1 MNGKGRKL
9 FRSAVGILTSVMMMG
24 AYTTTAMASGI
35 GVIDAKDMLDIHAEA
50 NRASA
55 VVGQVMDD
63 GHVAIL
69 AKYNDWVQIQAGE
82 IAGWVPAENLVETE
96 ISNEEAVAANEQVI
110 AERTGATASEDEFF
124 AEEEVQQDETA
135 ALQAEA
141 SEAVQNEIEEVQTAE
156 EAARLEAEA
165 QAKAAEEAARLEA
178 EAQAKAAEKAARLEA
193 EAQAK
198 AAEEAARLEAEAQAK
213 AAEKAARLEA
223 EAQAKAA
230 EEAAR
235 LEAEAQAKAAEKAAR
250 LEAEAQAKAAAEE
263 AARAE
268 AEAKAAA
275 EAQAAEEAA
284 RLAAEAQAKAAAEEA
299 ARIAAE
305 AQQAALA
312 AQAAQTAAISAE
324 ELKLLANIIYCE
336 AGSESYVGKVAVGNV
351 IMNRVKSASQP
362 NTITE
367 VVYAKGQFSPVRNG
381 SLQRALSS
389 DKADAACYQAAIEAL
404 AGAQPVGGK
413 LFFRRNNGRSGQV
426 IGHHVFY

>member
-50 NRASA
+50 NTASA
-55 VVGQVMDD
+55 VIGQVMED

-141 SEAVQNEIEEVQTAE
+141 SEAAQNEIEEVQAAE
-156 EAARLEAEA
+156 EAARIEAEAQAKADEEAARIEAEA
-165 QAKAAEEAARLEA
+165 QAKAAEEAARIEA
-178 EAQAKAAEKAARLEA
+178 EAQAK
-193 EAQAK
+193 
-198 AAEEAARLEAEAQAK
+198 
-213 AAEKAARLEA
+213 
-223 EAQAKAA
+223 
-230 EEAAR
+230 
-235 LEAEAQAKAAEKAAR
+235 
-250 LEAEAQAKAAAEE
+250 
-263 AARAE
+263 
-268 AEAKAAA
+268 
-275 EAQAAEEAA
+275 AAEEAA
-284 RLAAEAQAKAAAEEA
+284 RLAAEAQAKAAEEA
-299 ARIAAE
+299 ARLAAE

-312 AQAAQTAAISAE
+312 AQTAAISTE

>member
-50 NRASA
+50 NTASA
-55 VVGQVMDD
+55 VIGQVMED

-110 AERTGATASEDEFF
+110 AERTGETASEDEFF

-141 SEAVQNEIEEVQTAE
+141 SEAAQNEIEEVQ
-156 EAARLEAEA
+156 
-165 QAKAAEEAARLEA
+165 
-178 EAQAKAAEKAARLEA
+178 
-193 EAQAK
+193 
-198 AAEEAARLEAEAQAK
+198 
-213 AAEKAARLEA
+213 
-223 EAQAKAA
+223 
-230 EEAAR
+230 
-235 LEAEAQAKAAEKAAR
+235 
-250 LEAEAQAKAAAEE
+250 
-263 AARAE
+263 
-268 AEAKAAA
+268 
-275 EAQAAEEAA
+275 
-284 RLAAEAQAKAAAEEA
+284 AAEEA
-299 ARIAAE
+299 ARIEAE

-312 AQAAQTAAISAE
+312 AQTAQTAAISAE

-351 IMNRVKSASQP
+351 IMNRVKSALQP

-389 DKADAACYQAAIEAL
+389 DKADATCYQAAIEAL
-404 AGAQPVGGK
+404 AGAQPVGDK

-426 IGHHVFY
+426 IGNHVFY

>member
-50 NRASA
+50 NTASA
-55 VVGQVMDD
+55 VVGQVMED

-141 SEAVQNEIEEVQTAE
+141 SKAAQNEIEEVQTAE
-156 EAARLEAEA
+156 EAARIEAEA
-165 QAKAAEEAARLEA
+165 QAKAAEEAARLE
-178 EAQAKAAEKAARLEA
+178 
-193 EAQAK
+193 
-198 AAEEAARLEAEAQAK
+198 
-213 AAEKAARLEA
+213 
-223 EAQAKAA
+223 
-230 EEAAR
+230 
-235 LEAEAQAKAAEKAAR
+235 
-250 LEAEAQAKAAAEE
+250 
-263 AARAE
+263 
-268 AEAKAAA
+268 
-275 EAQAAEEAA
+275 
-284 RLAAEAQAKAAAEEA
+284 AEAQAKAAAEEA

>member
-50 NRASA
+50 NTASA
-55 VVGQVMDD
+55 VVGQVMED

-141 SEAVQNEIEEVQTAE
+141 SEAAQNEIEEVQ
-156 EAARLEAEA
+156 
-165 QAKAAEEAARLEA
+165 AAEEAARI
-178 EAQAKAAEKAARLEA
+178 
-193 EAQAK
+193 
-198 AAEEAARLEAEAQAK
+198 
-213 AAEKAARLEA
+213 
-223 EAQAKAA
+223 
-230 EEAAR
+230 
-235 LEAEAQAKAAEKAAR
+235 
-250 LEAEAQAKAAAEE
+250 EAEAQAKAAAEE
-263 AARAE
+263 AARIE
-268 AEAKAAA
+268 AEAQAKA
-275 EAQAAEEAA
+275 AAEEAA
-284 RLAAEAQAKAAAEEA
+284 RLAAEAQAKAAEEAAQLEAEAQAKAAEEA
-299 ARIAAE
+299 ARLAAE
-305 AQQAALA
+305 AQQAAL
-312 AQAAQTAAISAE
+312 AAQTAAISAE

>member
-50 NRASA
+50 NTASA
-55 VVGQVMDD
+55 VVGQVMED

-141 SEAVQNEIEEVQTAE
+141 SETAQNEIEEVQAAEEAARIEAEAQAKAAAE

-178 EAQAKAAEKAARLEA
+178 EAQAKAA
-193 EAQAK
+193 
-198 AAEEAARLEAEAQAK
+198 AEEAAQLE
-213 AAEKAARLEA
+213 
-223 EAQAKAA
+223 
-230 EEAAR
+230 
-235 LEAEAQAKAAEKAAR
+235 
-250 LEAEAQAKAAAEE
+250 
-263 AARAE
+263 
-268 AEAKAAA
+268 
-275 EAQAAEEAA
+275 
-284 RLAAEAQAKAAAEEA
+284 AEAQAKAAAEEA

-305 AQQAALA
+305 AQAKAAEEAERLAAEAQQAAL
-312 AQAAQTAAISAE
+312 AAQTAAISAE

>member
-50 NRASA
+50 NTASA
-55 VVGQVMDD
+55 VIGQVMED

-110 AERTGATASEDEFF
+110 AERTGETASEDEFF

-141 SEAVQNEIEEVQTAE
+141 SEAAQNEIEEVQAAE
-156 EAARLEAEA
+156 EAARIEAEAQAKAAAEEAARIEAEAQAKAAAEEAARIEAEA

-178 EAQAKAAEKAARLEA
+178 EAQAKAA
-193 EAQAK
+193 
-198 AAEEAARLEAEAQAK
+198 
-213 AAEKAARLEA
+213 
-223 EAQAKAA
+223 
-230 EEAAR
+230 
-235 LEAEAQAKAAEKAAR
+235 
-250 LEAEAQAKAAAEE
+250 
-263 AARAE
+263 
-268 AEAKAAA
+268 
-275 EAQAAEEAA
+275 
-284 RLAAEAQAKAAAEEA
+284 AEEA
-299 ARIAAE
+299 ARIEAE

-404 AGAQPVGGK
+404 AGAQPVGDK
-413 LFFRRNNGRSGQV
+413 LFFRRNNGRSGQA

>member
-1 MNGKGRKL
+1 MEVRMNGKGRKL

-50 NRASA
+50 NTASA
-55 VVGQVMDD
+55 VIGQVMED

-141 SEAVQNEIEEVQTAE
+141 SKAAQNEIEEVQ
-156 EAARLEAEA
+156 
-165 QAKAAEEAARLEA
+165 AAEEAARAEA
-178 EAQAKAAEKAARLEA
+178 EAKAAA
-193 EAQAK
+193 EAQV
-198 AAEEAARLEAEAQAK
+198 AEEAARAEAEAK
-213 AAEKAARLEA
+213 AAA
-223 EAQAKAA
+223 EVQ
-230 EEAAR
+230 
-235 LEAEAQAKAAEKAAR
+235 
-250 LEAEAQAKAAAEE
+250 AAEE

-275 EAQAAEEAA
+275 EAQAAAEEAA
-284 RLAAEAQAKAAAEEA
+284 RLAAEAQAKAAEEA

-305 AQQAALA
+305 AQAKAAEEA
-312 AQAAQTAAISAE
+312 ARIAAEAQAAQTAAISAE

-389 DKADAACYQAAIEAL
+389 DKADASCYQAAIEAL
-404 AGAQPVGGK
+404 AGAQPVGEK

>member
-50 NRASA
+50 NTASA
-55 VVGQVMDD
+55 VIGQVMED

-141 SEAVQNEIEEVQTAE
+141 SKAAQNEIEEVQTAE
-156 EAARLEAEA
+156 EAAQLEAEA

-178 EAQAKAAEKAARLEA
+178 EAQ
-193 EAQAK
+193 
-198 AAEEAARLEAEAQAK
+198 
-213 AAEKAARLEA
+213 
-223 EAQAKAA
+223 
-230 EEAAR
+230 
-235 LEAEAQAKAAEKAAR
+235 
-250 LEAEAQAKAAAEE
+250 
-263 AARAE
+263 
-268 AEAKAAA
+268 
-275 EAQAAEEAA
+275 
-284 RLAAEAQAKAAAEEA
+284 
-299 ARIAAE
+299 
-305 AQQAALA
+305 QAAL
-312 AQAAQTAAISAE
+312 AAQTAAISAE

>member
-50 NRASA
+50 NTASA
-55 VVGQVMDD
+55 VIGQVMED

-110 AERTGATASEDEFF
+110 AERTGETASEDEFF

-141 SEAVQNEIEEVQTAE
+141 SEAAQNEIEEVQAAE
-156 EAARLEAEA
+156 EAARIEAEA
-165 QAKAAEEAARLEA
+165 QAKAAEEAARIEA
-178 EAQAKAAEKAARLEA
+178 EAQT
-193 EAQAK
+193 K
-198 AAEEAARLEAEAQAK
+198 AAEEAAQ
-213 AAEKAARLEA
+213 
-223 EAQAKAA
+223 
-230 EEAAR
+230 
-235 LEAEAQAKAAEKAAR
+235 
-250 LEAEAQAKAAAEE
+250 
-263 AARAE
+263 
-268 AEAKAAA
+268 
-275 EAQAAEEAA
+275 
-284 RLAAEAQAKAAAEEA
+284 LAAEAQAKAAAEEA

-305 AQQAALA
+305 AQAKAAAEEAARIAAESQQAALA
-312 AQAAQTAAISAE
+312 AQAAQTAAISSE

-413 LFFRRNNGRSGQV
+413 LFFRRNNGRSGQI

>member
-50 NRASA
+50 NTASA
-55 VVGQVMDD
+55 VIGQVMED

-141 SEAVQNEIEEVQTAE
+141 SEAAQNEIEEVQAAE
-156 EAARLEAEA
+156 EAARIEAEA
-165 QAKAAEEAARLEA
+165 QAKAA
-178 EAQAKAAEKAARLEA
+178 
-193 EAQAK
+193 
-198 AAEEAARLEAEAQAK
+198 AEEAAQ
-213 AAEKAARLEA
+213 
-223 EAQAKAA
+223 
-230 EEAAR
+230 
-235 LEAEAQAKAAEKAAR
+235 

-263 AARAE
+263 AARLE
-268 AEAKAAA
+268 
-275 EAQAAEEAA
+275 
-284 RLAAEAQAKAAAEEA
+284 
-299 ARIAAE
+299 AE

-312 AQAAQTAAISAE
+312 AQTAAVSAE

>member
-24 AYTTTAMASGI
+24 AYATTAMASGI

-50 NRASA
+50 NTASA
-55 VVGQVMDD
+55 VIGQVMED

-110 AERTGATASEDEFF
+110 AERTGETASEDEFF

-141 SEAVQNEIEEVQTAE
+141 SEAAQNEIEEVQ
-156 EAARLEAEA
+156 
-165 QAKAAEEAARLEA
+165 
-178 EAQAKAAEKAARLEA
+178 
-193 EAQAK
+193 
-198 AAEEAARLEAEAQAK
+198 
-213 AAEKAARLEA
+213 
-223 EAQAKAA
+223 
-230 EEAAR
+230 
-235 LEAEAQAKAAEKAAR
+235 
-250 LEAEAQAKAAAEE
+250 
-263 AARAE
+263 
-268 AEAKAAA
+268 
-275 EAQAAEEAA
+275 
-284 RLAAEAQAKAAAEEA
+284 AAEEA
-299 ARIAAE
+299 ARIEAE

>member
-50 NRASA
+50 NTASA
-55 VVGQVMDD
+55 VIGQVMED

-141 SEAVQNEIEEVQTAE
+141 SKAAQNEIEEVQ
-156 EAARLEAEA
+156 
-165 QAKAAEEAARLEA
+165 AAEEAARI
-178 EAQAKAAEKAARLEA
+178 
-193 EAQAK
+193 
-198 AAEEAARLEAEAQAK
+198 
-213 AAEKAARLEA
+213 
-223 EAQAKAA
+223 
-230 EEAAR
+230 
-235 LEAEAQAKAAEKAAR
+235 
-250 LEAEAQAKAAAEE
+250 EAEAQAKAAAEE
-263 AARAE
+263 AAQLE
-268 AEAKAAA
+268 
-275 EAQAAEEAA
+275 
-284 RLAAEAQAKAAAEEA
+284 AEAQAKAAAEEA

>member
-50 NRASA
+50 NTASA
-55 VVGQVMDD
+55 VVGQVMED

-141 SEAVQNEIEEVQTAE
+141 SEAAQNEIEEVQAAEEAARIEAEAQAKAAAE
-156 EAARLEAEA
+156 EAARLAAEAQAKAAEEAAQLEAETQAKAAEEAARLAAEA

-178 EAQAKAAEKAARLEA
+178 EAQ
-193 EAQAK
+193 
-198 AAEEAARLEAEAQAK
+198 
-213 AAEKAARLEA
+213 
-223 EAQAKAA
+223 
-230 EEAAR
+230 
-235 LEAEAQAKAAEKAAR
+235 
-250 LEAEAQAKAAAEE
+250 
-263 AARAE
+263 
-268 AEAKAAA
+268 
-275 EAQAAEEAA
+275 
-284 RLAAEAQAKAAAEEA
+284 
-299 ARIAAE
+299 
-305 AQQAALA
+305 QAAL
-312 AQAAQTAAISAE
+312 AAQTAAISAE

>member
-1 MNGKGRKL
+1 M
-9 FRSAVGILTSVMMMG
+9 
-24 AYTTTAMASGI
+24 
-35 GVIDAKDMLDIHAEA
+35 
-50 NRASA
+50 
-55 VVGQVMDD
+55 
-63 GHVAIL
+63 
-69 AKYNDWVQIQAGE
+69 
-82 IAGWVPAENLVETE
+82 
-96 ISNEEAVAANEQVI
+96 I

-141 SEAVQNEIEEVQTAE
+141 SKAAQNEIEEVQ
-156 EAARLEAEA
+156 
-165 QAKAAEEAARLEA
+165 AAEE
-178 EAQAKAAEKAARLEA
+178 
-193 EAQAK
+193 
-198 AAEEAARLEAEAQAK
+198 
-213 AAEKAARLEA
+213 
-223 EAQAKAA
+223 
-230 EEAAR
+230 
-235 LEAEAQAKAAEKAAR
+235 AAR

-263 AARAE
+263 AAQLE
-268 AEAKAAA
+268 
-275 EAQAAEEAA
+275 
-284 RLAAEAQAKAAAEEA
+284 AEAQAKAAAEEA
-299 ARIAAE
+299 ARLEAE
-305 AQQAALA
+305 AQQAAL
-312 AQAAQTAAISAE
+312 AAQTAAISAE

>member
-141 SEAVQNEIEEVQTAE
+141 SEAAQNEIEEVQ
-156 EAARLEAEA
+156 
-165 QAKAAEEAARLEA
+165 AAEE
-178 EAQAKAAEKAARLEA
+178 
-193 EAQAK
+193 
-198 AAEEAARLEAEAQAK
+198 
-213 AAEKAARLEA
+213 
-223 EAQAKAA
+223 
-230 EEAAR
+230 
-235 LEAEAQAKAAEKAAR
+235 AAR

-263 AARAE
+263 AAQLE
-268 AEAKAAA
+268 AEAQAK
-275 EAQAAEEAA
+275 AAEEAA
-284 RLAAEAQAKAAAEEA
+284 RLEAEAQAKAAAEEA

>member
-50 NRASA
+50 NTASA
-55 VVGQVMDD
+55 VIGQVMED

-110 AERTGATASEDEFF
+110 AERTGETASEDEFF

-141 SEAVQNEIEEVQTAE
+141 SEAAQNEIEEVQAAEEAARIEAEAQAKAAAEEAARIEAEAQVKAAE
-156 EAARLEAEA
+156 EAARLEAEAQAKAAAEEAARIEAEAQAKAAAEEAARIEAEA

-178 EAQAKAAEKAARLEA
+178 EAQAKAA
-193 EAQAK
+193 
-198 AAEEAARLEAEAQAK
+198 
-213 AAEKAARLEA
+213 
-223 EAQAKAA
+223 
-230 EEAAR
+230 
-235 LEAEAQAKAAEKAAR
+235 
-250 LEAEAQAKAAAEE
+250 
-263 AARAE
+263 
-268 AEAKAAA
+268 
-275 EAQAAEEAA
+275 
-284 RLAAEAQAKAAAEEA
+284 AEEA
-299 ARIAAE
+299 ARIEAE
-305 AQQAALA
+305 AQQAAL
-312 AQAAQTAAISAE
+312 AAQTAAISAE

-404 AGAQPVGGK
+404 AGAQPVGDK

>member
-50 NRASA
+50 NTASA
-55 VVGQVMDD
+55 VIGQVMED

-141 SEAVQNEIEEVQTAE
+141 SEAAQNEIEEVQTAE
-156 EAARLEAEA
+156 EAARIEAEAQAKAAAEEAAQLEAEAQAKAAAEDAAQLEAEA

-178 EAQAKAAEKAARLEA
+178 EAQAKAA
-193 EAQAK
+193 
-198 AAEEAARLEAEAQAK
+198 AEEAARLEAEAQ
-213 AAEKAARLEA
+213 
-223 EAQAKAA
+223 
-230 EEAAR
+230 
-235 LEAEAQAKAAEKAAR
+235 
-250 LEAEAQAKAAAEE
+250 
-263 AARAE
+263 
-268 AEAKAAA
+268 
-275 EAQAAEEAA
+275 
-284 RLAAEAQAKAAAEEA
+284 
-299 ARIAAE
+299 
-305 AQQAALA
+305 QAAL
-312 AQAAQTAAISAE
+312 AAQTAAISAE

>member
-9 FRSAVGILTSVMMMG
+9 FRSAVGILTSFMMMG

-141 SEAVQNEIEEVQTAE
+141 SEAAQNEIEEVQTAE
-156 EAARLEAEA
+156 EAARIEAEA
-165 QAKAAEEAARLEA
+165 QAK
-178 EAQAKAAEKAARLEA
+178 
-193 EAQAK
+193 
-198 AAEEAARLEAEAQAK
+198 
-213 AAEKAARLEA
+213 
-223 EAQAKAA
+223 
-230 EEAAR
+230 
-235 LEAEAQAKAAEKAAR
+235 
-250 LEAEAQAKAAAEE
+250 
-263 AARAE
+263 
-268 AEAKAAA
+268 
-275 EAQAAEEAA
+275 AAEEAA

-299 ARIAAE
+299 ARIEAEAQAKAAEEAARLAAE

-426 IGHHVFY
+426 IGNHVFY

>member
-50 NRASA
+50 NTASA
-55 VVGQVMDD
+55 VIGQVMED

-141 SEAVQNEIEEVQTAE
+141 SEAAQNEIEEVQAAE
-156 EAARLEAEA
+156 EAARIEAEA
-165 QAKAAEEAARLEA
+165 QAKAAAEEAAQLEA
-178 EAQAKAAEKAARLEA
+178 EAQAKT
-193 EAQAK
+193 
-198 AAEEAARLEAEAQAK
+198 AAEE
-213 AAEKAARLEA
+213 
-223 EAQAKAA
+223 
-230 EEAAR
+230 
-235 LEAEAQAKAAEKAAR
+235 AAR

-263 AARAE
+263 AARIE
-268 AEAKAAA
+268 AEAQAK
-275 EAQAAEEAA
+275 AAEEAA
-284 RLAAEAQAKAAAEEA
+284 RLAAEAQ
-299 ARIAAE
+299 
-305 AQQAALA
+305 QAAL
-312 AQAAQTAAISAE
+312 AAQTAAISTE

>member
-1 MNGKGRKL
+1 MEVRMNGKGRKL

-50 NRASA
+50 NTASA
-55 VVGQVMDD
+55 VVGQVMED

-141 SEAVQNEIEEVQTAE
+141 SEAAQNEIEEVQAAE
-156 EAARLEAEA
+156 EAARIEAEAQAKAAAEEAARFEAEAQAKAAAEEAAQLEAEAQAKAAAEEAAQLEAEA

-178 EAQAKAAEKAARLEA
+178 EAQAKAAEEAARLAA

-198 AAEEAARLEAEAQAK
+198 AAEEAARLEAEAQ
-213 AAEKAARLEA
+213 
-223 EAQAKAA
+223 
-230 EEAAR
+230 
-235 LEAEAQAKAAEKAAR
+235 
-250 LEAEAQAKAAAEE
+250 
-263 AARAE
+263 
-268 AEAKAAA
+268 
-275 EAQAAEEAA
+275 
-284 RLAAEAQAKAAAEEA
+284 
-299 ARIAAE
+299 
-305 AQQAALA
+305 QAAL
-312 AQAAQTAAISAE
+312 AAQTAAISAE

>member
-50 NRASA
+50 NTASA
-55 VVGQVMDD
+55 VIGQVMDD

-110 AERTGATASEDEFF
+110 AERTGETASEDEFF

-141 SEAVQNEIEEVQTAE
+141 SEAAQNEIEEVQ
-156 EAARLEAEA
+156 
-165 QAKAAEEAARLEA
+165 AAEEAARI
-178 EAQAKAAEKAARLEA
+178 
-193 EAQAK
+193 
-198 AAEEAARLEAEAQAK
+198 
-213 AAEKAARLEA
+213 
-223 EAQAKAA
+223 
-230 EEAAR
+230 
-235 LEAEAQAKAAEKAAR
+235 
-250 LEAEAQAKAAAEE
+250 EAEAQAKAAAEE
-263 AARAE
+263 AARIE
-268 AEAKAAA
+268 
-275 EAQAAEEAA
+275 
-284 RLAAEAQAKAAAEEA
+284 AEAQAKAAAEEA
-299 ARIAAE
+299 ARIEAE

-404 AGAQPVGGK
+404 AGAQPVGDK

>member
-9 FRSAVGILTSVMMMG
+9 FRCAVGILTSVMMMG

-50 NRASA
+50 NTASA
-55 VVGQVMDD
+55 VVGQVMED

-141 SEAVQNEIEEVQTAE
+141 SEAAQNEIEEVQAAEEAARIEAEAQAKAAAE

-165 QAKAAEEAARLEA
+165 QAKAAEEAARI
-178 EAQAKAAEKAARLEA
+178 EA

-198 AAEEAARLEAEAQAK
+198 AAEEAARLEAEVQAK
-213 AAEKAARLEA
+213 AA
-223 EAQAKAA
+223 A
-230 EEAAR
+230 EE
-235 LEAEAQAKAAEKAAR
+235 AAR

-263 AARAE
+263 AARLE
-268 AEAKAAA
+268 
-275 EAQAAEEAA
+275 
-284 RLAAEAQAKAAAEEA
+284 
-299 ARIAAE
+299 AE
-305 AQQAALA
+305 AQQAAL
-312 AQAAQTAAISAE
+312 AAQTAAISAE

>member
-50 NRASA
+50 NTASA
-55 VVGQVMDD
+55 VIGQVMED

-110 AERTGATASEDEFF
+110 AERTGETASEDEFF

-141 SEAVQNEIEEVQTAE
+141 SEAAQNEIEEVQ
-156 EAARLEAEA
+156 
-165 QAKAAEEAARLEA
+165 
-178 EAQAKAAEKAARLEA
+178 
-193 EAQAK
+193 
-198 AAEEAARLEAEAQAK
+198 
-213 AAEKAARLEA
+213 
-223 EAQAKAA
+223 
-230 EEAAR
+230 
-235 LEAEAQAKAAEKAAR
+235 
-250 LEAEAQAKAAAEE
+250 
-263 AARAE
+263 
-268 AEAKAAA
+268 
-275 EAQAAEEAA
+275 
-284 RLAAEAQAKAAAEEA
+284 AAEEA
-299 ARIAAE
+299 ARIEAE

>member
-50 NRASA
+50 NTASA
-55 VVGQVMDD
+55 VIGQVMED

-141 SEAVQNEIEEVQTAE
+141 SEAAQNEIEEVQAAE
-156 EAARLEAEA
+156 EAARIEAEA

-178 EAQAKAAEKAARLEA
+178 EAQAKAA
-193 EAQAK
+193 
-198 AAEEAARLEAEAQAK
+198 
-213 AAEKAARLEA
+213 
-223 EAQAKAA
+223 
-230 EEAAR
+230 
-235 LEAEAQAKAAEKAAR
+235 
-250 LEAEAQAKAAAEE
+250 
-263 AARAE
+263 
-268 AEAKAAA
+268 
-275 EAQAAEEAA
+275 
-284 RLAAEAQAKAAAEEA
+284 AEEA
-299 ARIAAE
+299 ARIEAE

-404 AGAQPVGGK
+404 AGAQPVGDK

>member
-50 NRASA
+50 NTASA
-55 VVGQVMDD
+55 VIGQVMED

-110 AERTGATASEDEFF
+110 AERTGETASEDEFF

-141 SEAVQNEIEEVQTAE
+141 SEAAQNEIEEVQAAE
-156 EAARLEAEA
+156 EAARIEAEAQAKAAAEEAAQLAAQAQAKAAEEAARIEAEAQTKAAEEAARIEAEA
-165 QAKAAEEAARLEA
+165 QAKAAEEAARIE
-178 EAQAKAAEKAARLEA
+178 
-193 EAQAK
+193 
-198 AAEEAARLEAEAQAK
+198 
-213 AAEKAARLEA
+213 
-223 EAQAKAA
+223 
-230 EEAAR
+230 
-235 LEAEAQAKAAEKAAR
+235 
-250 LEAEAQAKAAAEE
+250 
-263 AARAE
+263 
-268 AEAKAAA
+268 
-275 EAQAAEEAA
+275 
-284 RLAAEAQAKAAAEEA
+284 
-299 ARIAAE
+299 AE

-389 DKADAACYQAAIEAL
+389 DKADADCYQAAIEAL

>member
-1 MNGKGRKL
+1 MEVRMNGKGRKL

-50 NRASA
+50 NTASA
-55 VVGQVMDD
+55 VIGQVMEE

-110 AERTGATASEDEFF
+110 AERTGETASEDEFF

-141 SEAVQNEIEEVQTAE
+141 SEAAQNEIEEVQ
-156 EAARLEAEA
+156 
-165 QAKAAEEAARLEA
+165 AAEEAARI
-178 EAQAKAAEKAARLEA
+178 
-193 EAQAK
+193 
-198 AAEEAARLEAEAQAK
+198 
-213 AAEKAARLEA
+213 
-223 EAQAKAA
+223 
-230 EEAAR
+230 
-235 LEAEAQAKAAEKAAR
+235 
-250 LEAEAQAKAAAEE
+250 EAEAQAKAAAEE
-263 AARAE
+263 AA
-268 AEAKAAA
+268 
-275 EAQAAEEAA
+275 Q
-284 RLAAEAQAKAAAEEA
+284 LAAQAKAAEEA
-299 ARIAAE
+299 ARIEAE

>member
-50 NRASA
+50 NTASA
-55 VVGQVMDD
+55 VVGQVMED

-141 SEAVQNEIEEVQTAE
+141 SEAAQNEIEEVQ
-156 EAARLEAEA
+156 
-165 QAKAAEEAARLEA
+165 AAEEAARIEA
-178 EAQAKAAEKAARLEA
+178 EAQ
-193 EAQAK
+193 
-198 AAEEAARLEAEAQAK
+198 
-213 AAEKAARLEA
+213 
-223 EAQAKAA
+223 
-230 EEAAR
+230 
-235 LEAEAQAKAAEKAAR
+235 
-250 LEAEAQAKAAAEE
+250 
-263 AARAE
+263 
-268 AEAKAAA
+268 
-275 EAQAAEEAA
+275 AQAAEEAA

-299 ARIAAE
+299 ARIAAEAQAKAAEDAARIEAEAQAKAAEEAARLAAE

-367 VVYAKGQFSPVRNG
+367 GVYAKGQFSPVRNG

>member
-1 MNGKGRKL
+1 
-9 FRSAVGILTSVMMMG
+9 MMG

-50 NRASA
+50 NTASA
-55 VVGQVMDD
+55 VIGQVMED

-110 AERTGATASEDEFF
+110 AERTGETASEDEFF

-141 SEAVQNEIEEVQTAE
+141 SEAAQNEIEEVQ
-156 EAARLEAEA
+156 
-165 QAKAAEEAARLEA
+165 AAEEAARI
-178 EAQAKAAEKAARLEA
+178 
-193 EAQAK
+193 
-198 AAEEAARLEAEAQAK
+198 
-213 AAEKAARLEA
+213 
-223 EAQAKAA
+223 
-230 EEAAR
+230 
-235 LEAEAQAKAAEKAAR
+235 
-250 LEAEAQAKAAAEE
+250 EAEAQAKAAAEE
-263 AARAE
+263 AARIE
-268 AEAKAAA
+268 
-275 EAQAAEEAA
+275 
-284 RLAAEAQAKAAAEEA
+284 AEAQAKAAEEA
-299 ARIAAE
+299 A
-305 AQQAALA
+305 QT
-312 AQAAQTAAISAE
+312 AQTAAISAE

>member
-50 NRASA
+50 NTASA
-55 VVGQVMDD
+55 VIGQVMED

-141 SEAVQNEIEEVQTAE
+141 SETAQNEIEEVQ
-156 EAARLEAEA
+156 
-165 QAKAAEEAARLEA
+165 AAEEAARLEA
-178 EAQAKAAEKAARLEA
+178 EAQAK
-193 EAQAK
+193 
-198 AAEEAARLEAEAQAK
+198 
-213 AAEKAARLEA
+213 
-223 EAQAKAA
+223 
-230 EEAAR
+230 
-235 LEAEAQAKAAEKAAR
+235 
-250 LEAEAQAKAAAEE
+250 
-263 AARAE
+263 
-268 AEAKAAA
+268 
-275 EAQAAEEAA
+275 AAEEAA

>member
-1 MNGKGRKL
+1 MEVRMNGKGRKL

-50 NRASA
+50 NTASA
-55 VVGQVMDD
+55 VIGQVMED

-141 SEAVQNEIEEVQTAE
+141 SEAAQNEIEEVQTAE
-156 EAARLEAEA
+156 EAAQLEAEA

-178 EAQAKAAEKAARLEA
+178 EAQAKAAAEEAARLEAEAQAKAAAEEAARLEA

-198 AAEEAARLEAEAQAK
+198 AAEEAARLE
-213 AAEKAARLEA
+213 
-223 EAQAKAA
+223 
-230 EEAAR
+230 
-235 LEAEAQAKAAEKAAR
+235 
-250 LEAEAQAKAAAEE
+250 
-263 AARAE
+263 
-268 AEAKAAA
+268 
-275 EAQAAEEAA
+275 
-284 RLAAEAQAKAAAEEA
+284 AEAQAKAAAEEA

>member
-1 MNGKGRKL
+1 M
-9 FRSAVGILTSVMMMG
+9 
-24 AYTTTAMASGI
+24 
-35 GVIDAKDMLDIHAEA
+35 E
-50 NRASA
+50 
-55 VVGQVMDD
+55 D

-141 SEAVQNEIEEVQTAE
+141 SEAAQNEIEEVQATE
-156 EAARLEAEA
+156 EAARI
-165 QAKAAEEAARLEA
+165 
-178 EAQAKAAEKAARLEA
+178 
-193 EAQAK
+193 
-198 AAEEAARLEAEAQAK
+198 
-213 AAEKAARLEA
+213 
-223 EAQAKAA
+223 
-230 EEAAR
+230 
-235 LEAEAQAKAAEKAAR
+235 
-250 LEAEAQAKAAAEE
+250 EAEAQAKAAAEE
-263 AARAE
+263 AARIE
-268 AEAKAAA
+268 AEAQVK
-275 EAQAAEEAA
+275 
-284 RLAAEAQAKAAAEEA
+284 AAEEA

>member
-50 NRASA
+50 NTASA

-69 AKYNDWVQIQAGE
+69 TKYNDWVQIQAGE

-141 SEAVQNEIEEVQTAE
+141 SEAAQNEIEEVQAAE
-156 EAARLEAEA
+156 EAARLEAEAQSKAAAEEAARLEAEAQAKAAAEEAAQLEAEA

-178 EAQAKAAEKAARLEA
+178 EAQAKAA
-193 EAQAK
+193 
-198 AAEEAARLEAEAQAK
+198 AEEAARLEAEAQ
-213 AAEKAARLEA
+213 
-223 EAQAKAA
+223 
-230 EEAAR
+230 
-235 LEAEAQAKAAEKAAR
+235 
-250 LEAEAQAKAAAEE
+250 
-263 AARAE
+263 
-268 AEAKAAA
+268 
-275 EAQAAEEAA
+275 
-284 RLAAEAQAKAAAEEA
+284 
-299 ARIAAE
+299 
-305 AQQAALA
+305 QAAL
-312 AQAAQTAAISAE
+312 AAQTAAISTE

>member
-50 NRASA
+50 NTASA
-55 VVGQVMDD
+55 VIGQVMED

-110 AERTGATASEDEFF
+110 AERTGETASEDEFF

-141 SEAVQNEIEEVQTAE
+141 SKAAQNEIEEVQAAEEAARIEAEAQAKAAAEEAAQLEAEAQAKAAE

-178 EAQAKAAEKAARLEA
+178 EAQAKAA
-193 EAQAK
+193 
-198 AAEEAARLEAEAQAK
+198 AEEAARLEAEAQ
-213 AAEKAARLEA
+213 
-223 EAQAKAA
+223 
-230 EEAAR
+230 
-235 LEAEAQAKAAEKAAR
+235 
-250 LEAEAQAKAAAEE
+250 
-263 AARAE
+263 
-268 AEAKAAA
+268 
-275 EAQAAEEAA
+275 
-284 RLAAEAQAKAAAEEA
+284 
-299 ARIAAE
+299 
-305 AQQAALA
+305 QAAL
-312 AQAAQTAAISAE
+312 AAQTAAISAE

>member
-50 NRASA
+50 NTASA
-55 VVGQVMDD
+55 VIGQVMED

-141 SEAVQNEIEEVQTAE
+141 SKAAQNEIEEVQ
-156 EAARLEAEA
+156 
-165 QAKAAEEAARLEA
+165 AAEE
-178 EAQAKAAEKAARLEA
+178 
-193 EAQAK
+193 
-198 AAEEAARLEAEAQAK
+198 
-213 AAEKAARLEA
+213 
-223 EAQAKAA
+223 
-230 EEAAR
+230 
-235 LEAEAQAKAAEKAAR
+235 AAR

-263 AARAE
+263 AARLEVE
-268 AEAKAAA
+268 AQAKA
-275 EAQAAEEAA
+275 AAEEAA
-284 RLAAEAQAKAAAEEA
+284 RLEAEAQAKAAAEEA

-305 AQQAALA
+305 

>member
-50 NRASA
+50 NTASA
-55 VVGQVMDD
+55 VIGQVMED

-141 SEAVQNEIEEVQTAE
+141 SEAAQNEIEEVQAAE
-156 EAARLEAEA
+156 EAARIEAEA
-165 QAKAAEEAARLEA
+165 QAKAA
-178 EAQAKAAEKAARLEA
+178 
-193 EAQAK
+193 
-198 AAEEAARLEAEAQAK
+198 AEEAAQ
-213 AAEKAARLEA
+213 
-223 EAQAKAA
+223 
-230 EEAAR
+230 
-235 LEAEAQAKAAEKAAR
+235 

-263 AARAE
+263 AAQLE
-268 AEAKAAA
+268 A
-275 EAQAAEEAA
+275 EAQAA
-284 RLAAEAQAKAAAEEA
+284 L
-299 ARIAAE
+299 
-305 AQQAALA
+305 
-312 AQAAQTAAISAE
+312 AAQTAAISAE

>member
-50 NRASA
+50 NTASA
-55 VVGQVMDD
+55 VVGQVMED

-141 SEAVQNEIEEVQTAE
+141 SEAAQNEIEEVQAAEEAARIEAEAQAKATAE
-156 EAARLEAEA
+156 EAARIEAEA
-165 QAKAAEEAARLEA
+165 QAKAAEEAAQLE
-178 EAQAKAAEKAARLEA
+178 
-193 EAQAK
+193 
-198 AAEEAARLEAEAQAK
+198 
-213 AAEKAARLEA
+213 
-223 EAQAKAA
+223 
-230 EEAAR
+230 
-235 LEAEAQAKAAEKAAR
+235 
-250 LEAEAQAKAAAEE
+250 
-263 AARAE
+263 
-268 AEAKAAA
+268 
-275 EAQAAEEAA
+275 
-284 RLAAEAQAKAAAEEA
+284 
-299 ARIAAE
+299 AE

-312 AQAAQTAAISAE
+312 AQTAQTAAISAE

-367 VVYAKGQFSPVRNG
+367 VIYAKGQFSPVRNG

-404 AGAQPVGGK
+404 SGAQPVGDK

>member
-50 NRASA
+50 NAASA
-55 VVGQVMDD
+55 VVGQVMED

-82 IAGWVPAENLVETE
+82 IAGWVQAENLVETE

-141 SEAVQNEIEEVQTAE
+141 SEAAQNEIEEVQAAEEAARLEAEAQAKAAAE

-178 EAQAKAAEKAARLEA
+178 EAQAKAAE
-193 EAQAK
+193 
-198 AAEEAARLEAEAQAK
+198 EAAQLE
-213 AAEKAARLEA
+213 
-223 EAQAKAA
+223 
-230 EEAAR
+230 
-235 LEAEAQAKAAEKAAR
+235 
-250 LEAEAQAKAAAEE
+250 
-263 AARAE
+263 
-268 AEAKAAA
+268 
-275 EAQAAEEAA
+275 
-284 RLAAEAQAKAAAEEA
+284 
-299 ARIAAE
+299 AE

-312 AQAAQTAAISAE
+312 AQAAQTAAVSAE

>member
-50 NRASA
+50 NTASA
-55 VVGQVMDD
+55 VIGQVMED

-110 AERTGATASEDEFF
+110 AERTGETASEDEFF

-141 SEAVQNEIEEVQTAE
+141 SEAAQNEIEEVQTAE

-165 QAKAAEEAARLEA
+165 QAKAAEEAARLE
-178 EAQAKAAEKAARLEA
+178 
-193 EAQAK
+193 
-198 AAEEAARLEAEAQAK
+198 
-213 AAEKAARLEA
+213 
-223 EAQAKAA
+223 
-230 EEAAR
+230 
-235 LEAEAQAKAAEKAAR
+235 
-250 LEAEAQAKAAAEE
+250 
-263 AARAE
+263 
-268 AEAKAAA
+268 
-275 EAQAAEEAA
+275 
-284 RLAAEAQAKAAAEEA
+284 AEAQAKAAAEEA

>member
-50 NRASA
+50 NTASA
-55 VVGQVMDD
+55 VIGQVMED

-110 AERTGATASEDEFF
+110 AERTGETASEDEFF

-141 SEAVQNEIEEVQTAE
+141 SEAAQNEIEEIQAAE
-156 EAARLEAEA
+156 EAARIEAEA

-178 EAQAKAAEKAARLEA
+178 EAQAKAA
-193 EAQAK
+193 
-198 AAEEAARLEAEAQAK
+198 
-213 AAEKAARLEA
+213 AEKAARIE
-223 EAQAKAA
+223 
-230 EEAAR
+230 
-235 LEAEAQAKAAEKAAR
+235 
-250 LEAEAQAKAAAEE
+250 
-263 AARAE
+263 
-268 AEAKAAA
+268 
-275 EAQAAEEAA
+275 
-284 RLAAEAQAKAAAEEA
+284 
-299 ARIAAE
+299 AE

-404 AGAQPVGGK
+404 AGAQPVGDK

>member
-50 NRASA
+50 NTASA
-55 VVGQVMDD
+55 VIGQVMED

-110 AERTGATASEDEFF
+110 AERTGETASEDEFF

-141 SEAVQNEIEEVQTAE
+141 SEAAQNEIEEVQ
-156 EAARLEAEA
+156 
-165 QAKAAEEAARLEA
+165 AAEEAARI
-178 EAQAKAAEKAARLEA
+178 
-193 EAQAK
+193 
-198 AAEEAARLEAEAQAK
+198 
-213 AAEKAARLEA
+213 
-223 EAQAKAA
+223 
-230 EEAAR
+230 
-235 LEAEAQAKAAEKAAR
+235 
-250 LEAEAQAKAAAEE
+250 EAEAQAKAAAEE
-263 AARAE
+263 AARIE
-268 AEAKAAA
+268 
-275 EAQAAEEAA
+275 
-284 RLAAEAQAKAAAEEA
+284 AEAQAKAAAEEA
-299 ARIAAE
+299 ARIEAEAQAKAAAEEAARIEAE

-404 AGAQPVGGK
+404 AGAQPVGDK